1 MPKSTASSNAIMALI
16 YNATTWANV
25 AENASASPIT
35 DIYVALATASGAVS
49 DTMSTN
55 EATYTNYARQ
65 SVARSTGGWTVPVAG
80 ATTNVGAVTFPACGV
95 TGNTITSAKT
105 GTATGASTV
114 LHYGDLNA
122 PIIVSNL
129 IQPVFAI
136 NAITITEQ

>member
-25 AENASASPIT
+25 AINATTSPIT
-35 DIYVALATASGAVS
+35 DIYIALSTASGAVG

-65 SVARSTGGWTVPVAG
+65 SVVRSTSGWTAPSGG
-80 ATTNVGAVTFPACGV
+80 ATSNVAQITFPQCGV

-122 PIIVSNL
+122 SIIVSNL

-136 NAITITEQ
+136 GAVTITEA